1 MPCTAKIFEASRPE
15 FCHAWKWLRE
25 HGYIP
30 EDTPKFPDIDAVLTT
45 RDLAEL
51 FRRLGINLLEFEESE
66 KPKDFE
72 WYSGGG
78 TIFGTSGG
86 VMEAAMRFVYHVL
99 SGQDPSACSPK
110 WNFKQVRGYTHPVVK
125 ATVPIPLRPEFRKLV
140 GSDVFELKVC
150 VVNGIGTNGRHIKPI
165 IEDVLA
171 GRSEFHFIEVM
182 TCPGGCLDGG
192 GQPVNPMGTSWIDP
206 VLPLPLNIPP

>member
-1 MPCTAKIFEASRPE
+1 M
-15 FCHAWKWLRE
+15 
-25 HGYIP
+25 
-30 EDTPKFPDIDAVLTT
+30 
-45 RDLAEL
+45 DLAEL
-51 FRRLGINLLEFEESE
+51 FRRLGINLMEFEEAE

-86 VMEAAMRFVYHVL
+86 VMEAAMRFAYHVL

-110 WNFKQVRGYTHPVVK
+110 WNFKQVRGYTHPIVK
-125 ATVPIPLRPEFRKLV
+125 ATVPIPLRPELRKV
-140 GSDVFELKVC
+140 FGSDVLELKVC
-150 VVNGIGTNGRHIKPI
+150 VVNGIGTDGSHIKPI

-182 TCPGGCLDGG
+182 SCPGGCLDGG

-206 VLPLPLNIPP
+206 VLPLPL